1 VVEVAKLA
9 RVRLYK
15 MRLWVSEGRNRE
27 EAEEVFVIK
36 RRLMLRQRLI
46 QRQYN
51 KRKGKTTLLERMFR
65 EK

>member
-1 VVEVAKLA
+1 MVEVAKLA

-36 RRLMLRQRLI
+36 R
-46 QRQYN
+46 
-51 KRKGKTTLLERMFR
+51 
-65 EK
+65 